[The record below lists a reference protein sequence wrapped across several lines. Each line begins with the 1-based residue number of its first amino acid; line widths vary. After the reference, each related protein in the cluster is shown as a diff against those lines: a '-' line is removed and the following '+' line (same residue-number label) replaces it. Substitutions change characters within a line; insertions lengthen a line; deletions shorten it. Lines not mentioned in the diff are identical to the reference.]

1 MVLIT
6 YICITTLKKT
16 TKKILIMVTTEKVR
30 NYNGN
35 NGFIISLQGG
45 LKKYGKL
52 TERQESSASKFFD
65 KLETPKVEFKSKD
78 VKVDIKVT
86 RFIAKKIA
94 EDNKLEFNPY
104 LMTISKV
111 VEETNKAYKVVGR
124 MTTSDVSSCRCCGR
138 DLTDWK
144 SQATG
149 VGPTCS
155 KHLGIPY
162 VKKEEDVKVFKK
174 MLEIKIN
181 SIGDLT
187 FWLAKS
193 QVVEGG
199 DELKNQLK

>member
-1 MVLIT
+1 MT
-6 YICITTLKKT
+6 
-16 TKKILIMVTTEKVR
+16 TTEKIID
-30 NYNGN
+30 YEGK

-45 LKKYGKL
+45 LKKYGRL
-52 TERQESSASKFFD
+52 TERQIEVADKFFVNNE
-65 KLETPKVEFKSKD
+65 ETKKSFIPKD
-78 VKVDIKVT
+78 VKVDVKVK
-86 RFIAKKIA
+86 RYIATKIA
-94 EDNKLEFNPY
+94 EENNTDFKPF

-111 VEETNKAYKVVGR
+111 LDETKYAYKVVGR
-124 MTTSDVSSCRCCGR
+124 MTTSDVTSCRCCGR

-144 SQATG
+144 SQSTG

-193 QVVEGG
+193 QIVEGG
-199 DELKNQLK
+199 DVLKNQLK

>member
-1 MVLIT
+1 MT
-6 YICITTLKKT
+6 
-16 TKKILIMVTTEKVR
+16 TTEKVI

-52 TERQESSASKFFD
+52 TERQESSASKFFT
-65 KLETPKVEFKSKD
+65 KIETPKVEFKSKD

-124 MTTSDVSSCRCCGR
+124 MTTSDVSSCFSSDFCKA
-138 DLTDWK
+138 D
-144 SQATG
+144 
-149 VGPTCS
+149 
-155 KHLGIPY
+155 
-162 VKKEEDVKVFKK
+162 
-174 MLEIKIN
+174 
-181 SIGDLT
+181 
-187 FWLAKS
+187 
-193 QVVEGG
+193 
-199 DELKNQLK
+199 

>member
-1 MVLIT
+1 MT
-6 YICITTLKKT
+6 
-16 TKKILIMVTTEKVR
+16 TTEKVR

-52 TERQESSASKFFD
+52 TERQESSATNFFS

-78 VKVDIKVT
+78 VEVDIKVT

-124 MTTSDVSSCRCCGR
+124 MTTSDVTCCRNCGR
-138 DLTDWK
+138 DLTDWR

-149 VGPTCS
+149 VGPTCA
-155 KHLGIPY
+155 KHMRIEY
-162 VKKEEDVKVFKK
+162 VRKQEDIEVFLK
-174 MLEIKIN
+174 MLQIMVDRV
-181 SIGDLT
+181 GDLT
-187 FWLAKS
+187 FWLPKS
-193 QVVEGG
+193 QIKEGYK
-199 DELKNQLK
+199 ELQESIG